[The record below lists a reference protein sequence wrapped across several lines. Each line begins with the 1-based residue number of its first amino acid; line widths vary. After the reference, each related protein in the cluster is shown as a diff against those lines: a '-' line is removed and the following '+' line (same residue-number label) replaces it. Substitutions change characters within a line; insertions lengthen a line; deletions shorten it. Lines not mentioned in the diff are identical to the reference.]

1 MTSFLLQKK
10 VIFSARKTS
19 GFAFDGSITYDT
31 IDVNVGNG
39 MQSSGFIAPE
49 SGTYGFT
56 FFAPSLVNSRVNAY
70 KNGNLYHS
78 IYARFDGNSGIRW
91 RLLNS
96 SWMTKLTKGQV
107 VHLEVVEGI
116 LSCKSVNDKYQMIFT
131 GNLLMSHE

>member
-56 FFAPSLVNSRVNAY
+56 FSAVTGDEKHVTRVLVY
-70 KNGNLYHS
+70 KDGLFTHY
-78 IYARFDGNSGIRW
+78 IYDGNEANEFNNI
-91 RLLNS
+91 NS
-96 SWMTKLTKGQV
+96 SWMMKLAKGQA
-107 VHLEVVEGI
+107 VHLD
-116 LSCKSVNDKYQMIFT
+116 VNGRLYANPQTPVIFT
-131 GNLLMSHE
+131 GNLIMLDM